1 MLLHFNTLKKAFT
14 TTPVL
19 MHWIPGSPLIIKMDT
34 SDYALAAILSI
45 VSLVD
50 NEVHLI
56 AFHSHT
62 FMPPKLN
69 YNVYNKELLT
79 ISKAFKIWHHYLK
92 GSLTLIDVVTDHKN
106 LEYFSTTKLLT
117 CCQVHWLEFLC
128 QFNLTICFCLGHLGT
143 KPNALTR

>member
-1 MLLHFNTLKKAFT
+1 
-14 TTPVL
+14 

-56 AFHSHT
+56 VFHSHT

-69 YNVYNKELLT
+69 YNVHNKELLA
-79 ISKAFKIWHHYLK
+79 IFKAFKI
-92 GSLTLIDVVTDHKN
+92 
-106 LEYFSTTKLLT
+106 
-117 CCQVHWLEFLC
+117 
-128 QFNLTICFCLGHLGT
+128 
-143 KPNALTR
+143 